1 MKGVRIIDFLQPKFN
16 PEFNPGGHFGADF
29 GPILPLWRGSIT
41 PI

>member
-1 MKGVRIIDFLQPKFN
+1 MKEVRIFDFLQSKFN
-16 PEFNPGGHFGADF
+16 PEFNPGGHFGTVF